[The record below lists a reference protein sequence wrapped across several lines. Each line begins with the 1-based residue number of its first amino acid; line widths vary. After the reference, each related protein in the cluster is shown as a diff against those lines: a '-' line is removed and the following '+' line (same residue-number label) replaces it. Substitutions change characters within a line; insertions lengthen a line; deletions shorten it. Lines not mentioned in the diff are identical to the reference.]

1 MGNPGTALR
10 TMLRNIGEGL
20 VGLADDVLAFVKRV
34 ARGEARPRIPQR
46 GDFRILILD
55 RYIFR
60 EFVTS
65 FVAVMAFCTLLLL
78 VASIFEHLDDILKND
93 TPKGKAAEYFLS
105 ALPFRVMQAVPIAA
119 TLAVLFSIG
128 SLART
133 NEILAMMTSGIHAL
147 RIAAPILFGGVL
159 IFAGSVA
166 MNELVVPPLE
176 NHAKYLELRYIEGK
190 EESKITAEKNVFR
203 RGRDNRFYLMRRYY
217 IPESRMDSPLIV
229 DLMPDYSSVRKRMEA
244 DSATLLVNEPDQKR
258 SSWEFANL
266 RQWSFDGEGKMTSYK
281 ETPGT
286 STVMLE
292 EDLTTILSQK
302 KEPEEMNYAELV
314 EHIRILADRHQPVHG
329 LQTDLDLKITFPLG
343 ILVIMV
349 IGFSY
354 AARTRAGTVMKAF
367 SYGTLWA
374 IVYYAA
380 SAMLRALGHSGTVSP
395 FVASYFPLV
404 AFFVIAAYYLRKSYR
419 WYS

>member
-1 MGNPGTALR
+1 MGNPGGAMQ

-20 VGLADDVLAFVKRV
+20 VGLADDVLSFVKGV
-34 ARGEARPRIPQR
+34 ARGEVRPRMPR
-46 GDFRILILD
+46 RSDFRVLILD

-60 EFVTS
+60 EFAIS
-65 FVAVMAFCTLLLL
+65 FVAVLGFVALLLL
-78 VASIFEHLDDILKND
+78 VAAVFEHLDDILKND
-93 TPKGKAAEYFLS
+93 TPTGKAFEYFLS
-105 ALPFRVMQAVPIAA
+105 GLPFRVMQAVPIAA
-119 TLAVLFSIG
+119 TLAVLFSVG

-147 RIAAPILFGGVL
+147 RIAAPILFGGLL
-159 IFAGSVA
+159 IFGVSVA

-190 EESKITAEKNVFR
+190 EESKITAERNVFR
-203 RGRDNRFYLMRRYY
+203 RGRDNRFYLMKRYY

-229 DLMPDYSSVRKRMEA
+229 DLMPDYTSVRNRMEA
-244 DSATLLVNEPDQKR
+244 DSAVLLANEPDQKR

-266 RQWSFDGEGKMTSYK
+266 RQWSFDGGGRLTSFS

-286 STVMLE
+286 TTLMLE

-302 KEPEEMNYAELV
+302 KEPEEMNYAELAQ
-314 EHIRILADRHQPVHG
+314 HIRILADRNQPVHG
-329 LQTDLDLKITFPLG
+329 LRTDLDLKITFPLG
-343 ILVIMV
+343 ILVIMM

-367 SYGTLWA
+367 GYGTLWA
-374 IVYYAA
+374 IIYYAA

-395 FVASYFPLV
+395 FIAGYFPLV
-404 AFFVIAAYYLRKSYR
+404 AFAVVAAYYLRKSYR